1 MANKNSTTLTTR
13 NAANVPAVPAEALA
27 AWNQRDA
34 SETEEL
40 VKDFQELESAFAAF
54 SDPSR
59 RDEAR
64 RLLTERLER
73 IARRELDRT

>member
-1 MANKNSTTLTTR
+1 MANKNSTALTVRTV
-13 NAANVPAVPAEALA
+13 AHVPAVPEKALA
-27 AWNQRDA
+27 AWNQRDVR
-34 SETEEL
+34 ETEEL